1 MQRKTCRNT
10 SICPRG
16 HPCPHFFCDVA
27 PPNQNRDSAP
37 VSAGSCFCRVRILQI
52 SSSFFLPLLRHFCAT
67 SGPLLRD
74 RISYLLSVT
83 DMLPQMTFVGLRR
96 PVLAAMT
103 SSPLSRGISGATR
116 PLLAASE
123 EPKSERVEELKKKI
137 SEGPGFA
144 DFVGGGGKK
153 AAVAAATATAAG
165 EERSFSFFPRN
176 FAIVPRIHTSF
187 HACMQREAP
196 ALAEDCH
203 SCGFQLHHD

>member
-1 MQRKTCRNT
+1 
-10 SICPRG
+10 
-16 HPCPHFFCDVA
+16 
-27 PPNQNRDSAP
+27 
-37 VSAGSCFCRVRILQI
+37 
-52 SSSFFLPLLRHFCAT
+52 
-67 SGPLLRD
+67 
-74 RISYLLSVT
+74 
-83 DMLPQMTFVGLRR
+83 MTFVGLRR